1 MDVARGD
8 NCDQFKPPGSIED
21 IQKLKDAVEASYV
34 ERRVY
39 GLYILLRKIQRL
51 PSRGWKEREEK
62 TRREYEFLPHAR
74 P

>member
-39 GLYILLRKIQRL
+39 GLYILLRKIHKTAIERL
-51 PSRGWKEREEK
+51 ERAG
-62 TRREYEFLPHAR
+62 REN
-74 P
+74 